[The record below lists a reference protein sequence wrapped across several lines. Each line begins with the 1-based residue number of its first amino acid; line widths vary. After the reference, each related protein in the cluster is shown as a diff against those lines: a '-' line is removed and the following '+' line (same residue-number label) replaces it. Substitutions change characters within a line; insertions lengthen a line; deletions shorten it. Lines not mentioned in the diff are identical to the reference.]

1 MICSCTCSW
10 TGALADEQTRVT
22 MITQA
27 REKHRQMRSYVD
39 GADVTQTVVEH
50 IRGILRLH
58 PTLAIR
64 HVVDIDHGTQLS
76 SDIVEHL
83 GRAVD
88 TALAN
93 VGQHAPGAD
102 VVVTLRSDHDRL
114 VVNILDNGSGFDPA
128 ASRPGYGI
136 AEILGR
142 QLELVGGRSVVR
154 AVPGSGTDV
163 SITVPRHS

>member
-1 MICSCTCSW
+1 M
-10 TGALADEQTRVT
+10 
-22 MITQA
+22 
-27 REKHRQMRSYVD
+27 
-39 GADVTQTVVEH
+39 EH
-50 IRGILRLH
+50 ILGILRLH

-64 HVVDIDHGTQLS
+64 HIVDIEHGTQLS
-76 SDIVEHL
+76 SEIVEHL
-83 GRAVD
+83 DRAVD

-93 VGQHAPGAD
+93 VGQHAPGAN
-102 VVVTLRSDHDRL
+102 VVVTLPSDHDQL
-114 VVNILDNGSGFDPA
+114 VVNVRDNGPGFDPV

-163 SITVPRHS
+163 SITVPRQS